1 MARTKTSAARIDRAS
16 ATRADLRAALAVLG
30 VETGSRATRPQL
42 VAAHARAARAFERE
56 KAAAARS
63 AAARKGWATRDA
75 REREARGGDLAR
87 VIVSVYPRRGA
98 GAGAGFDADAVR
110 RAAVAA
116 LAPLGGRVE
125 IDPATD
131 YRAARV
137 FRIPLSSAA
146 LLDDVDRVRWDAI
159 DLRGGLL
166 HIGFETVDG
175 QYLPASFANA
185 RAGDTGIDVA
195 GSLVND
201 LQKYRAEPA
210 EVGAARERKVQRRRR
225 RAAAESQAAKDR
237 ANAKRSERR
246 RRQKER
252 ERAAGTRAEK
262 ARKENAARED
272 RRRRREAR
280 ER

>member
-1 MARTKTSAARIDRAS
+1 
-16 ATRADLRAALAVLG
+16 VLG
-30 VETGSRATRPQL
+30 VEVGSRATRPQL
-42 VAAHARAARAFERE
+42 VKAHARAARAFVRE
-56 KAAAARS
+56 KAAAARA
-63 AAARKGWATRDA
+63 AAARKGWQTRDA

-87 VIVSVYPRRGA
+87 VVVSVYPRR

-125 IDPATD
+125 LDPATD

-166 HIGFETVDG
+166 HVGIETVDG
-175 QYLPASFANA
+175 QFLPASFANG
-185 RAGDTGIDVA
+185 RAEDTGIDVA

-201 LQKYRAEPA
+201 LQKYRSEPV
-210 EVGAARERKVQRRRR
+210 EVGAARERKVMRRRR

-252 ERAAGTRAEK
+252 ERAAGTRAAK

-272 RRRRREAR
+272 RRRRKEAR
-280 ER
+280 DR